1 MRRWLNHETPWGV
14 EYADFFVT
22 ICCRP
27 KGLNQLCWPEKAQE
41 IIRTL
46 ELYHQKHRWFCS
58 IALWMPDHVHLVVR
72 PGQRER
78 FSKLVGDFKRCLTK
92 KNRCPVAQGFLRSP
106 DPPSRT
112 LGTDMEIYRPK
123 SLTGWFGSVPER
135 LGLPVGTSEFRSS
148 VDGTFEE
155 ESWGLRYG
163 RLIGPLRPAPAHSGF
178 CRRQVLFCAS
188 RGNYRRPR
196 TARGVVRTEA
206 RVAE

>member
-14 EYADFFVT
+14 EYSDFFVT

-58 IALWMPDHVHLVVR
+58 VALWMPDHVHLIVR

-92 KNRCPVAQGFLRSP
+92 KIGVRWHRGFFDHRIRRHELLEQTWKYIDRNPLRAGLVQCPKDWAYRWEPVNSGAQVMDNSKRRAGG
-106 DPPSRT
+106 
-112 LGTDMEIYRPK
+112 LGTD
-123 SLTGWFGSVPER
+123 
-135 LGLPVGTSEFRSS
+135 
-148 VDGTFEE
+148 
-155 ESWGLRYG
+155 
-163 RLIGPLRPAPAHSGF
+163 A
-178 CRRQVLFCAS
+178 
-188 RGNYRRPR
+188 
-196 TARGVVRTEA
+196 
-206 RVAE
+206 